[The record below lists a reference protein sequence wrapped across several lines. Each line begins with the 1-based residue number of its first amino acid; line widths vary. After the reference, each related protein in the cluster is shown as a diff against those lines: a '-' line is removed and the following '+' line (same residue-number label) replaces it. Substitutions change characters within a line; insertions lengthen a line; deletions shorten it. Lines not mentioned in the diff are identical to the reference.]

1 MSRQPFALELP
12 GVALEVVA
20 QIDSTNSELM
30 RRARAG
36 DVASVLLVAER
47 QTAGRG
53 RLGRQWLSGEPA
65 AALTFS
71 LGLPLAPRDWS
82 GLSLAVG
89 LGIARSLHPEL
100 QLKWP
105 NDIWWRGRK
114 LAGILIETASRGTSR
129 FLVVGVGINIAPPE
143 AGGLATPPA
152 WLQEMLP
159 GIDAQQ
165 TLQRVAPALL
175 QTVKVFE
182 QQGFQPFQALFNE
195 RDALKGVSVT
205 LSDGTSGVAL
215 GVDAGGALQVQTE
228 QGLKAISSAEVSVR
242 PLQTNPQTAP

>member
-1 MSRQPFALELP
+1 
-12 GVALEVVA
+12 
-20 QIDSTNSELM
+20 
-30 RRARAG
+30 
-36 DVASVLLVAER
+36 
-47 QTAGRG
+47 
-53 RLGRQWLSGEPA
+53 
-65 AALTFS
+65 
-71 LGLPLAPRDWS
+71 
-82 GLSLAVG
+82 
-89 LGIARSLHPEL
+89 
-100 QLKWP
+100 
-105 NDIWWRGRK
+105 
-114 LAGILIETASRGTSR
+114 
-129 FLVVGVGINIAPPE
+129 
-143 AGGLATPPA
+143 
-152 WLQEMLP
+152 MLP